1 MSEPWLRKTSEL
13 FEEMSIKH
21 VVWVTLTEARA
32 WQIVSV
38 SKSSTIWLSDLC
50 IFRCPSSWHYCM
62 DLNPAH
68 IVLMAHY

>member
-1 MSEPWLRKTSEL
+1 MGEPWLRKISEL

-38 SKSSTIWLSDLC
+38 SKSSTIGLSDLC
-50 IFRCPSSWHYCM
+50 IFKRWSSWHYCM
-62 DLNPAH
+62 DRNPAQV
-68 IVLMAHY
+68 VLMTHY